1 MKQALLNIGGILL
14 VIGAILPLFMPN
26 IAPYVFTIGALMFA
40 PCQMLDHYEGR
51 NLIIRR
57 LRRQQIVGAL
67 LLIVTAMMMMMAQ
80 WQIHPFRGGEWKIA
94 MCIAVFIE
102 MYTIFRIDTEMKK
115 EK

>member
-1 MKQALLNIGGILL
+1 MKTNQTTTINETGFIKHRRH
-14 VIGAILPLFMPN
+14 
-26 IAPYVFTIGALMFA
+26 TIGYRGYTPIVHAQHC
-40 PCQMLDHYEGR
+40 PICVHQMLDHYEGR

-67 LLIVTAMMMMMAQ
+67 LLIVTAIMMMMAQ